1 MVDKI
6 LTEEQKEYYVEN
18 NQDIE
23 DYLASTGVVTRD
35 AEGNL
40 TQEAKDFGQ
49 AHFNEF
55 GAREIGLQNPNRAG
69 IEPPPPPPELN
80 LSASDL
86 AKIRATQGGGGSVTN
101 ITGPTQAEMIEAFRQ
116 AQDTS
121 GIMSAIGTPTAGV
134 DTPATGLYQPL
145 EGLQAQVGQQATD
158 TQAATGLFK
167 PLTNIQ
173 TQIGTAGQPGT
184 TDDEAVAPTGLFA
197 GQAGIMSR
205 VGQAGTASA
214 PATGLFA
221 GQAGLAGTQQQ
232 LQEQQQQIGTGVT
245 GLQETIGQ
253 AAGVADDGV
262 TPTAP
267 TGLFAGQAGIMTGQ
281 ERLGRDIGRDLSG
294 LGGDIAAFRTAQQAY
309 QRQAETA
316 RGDIQGTQRAGQ
328 RELERQIGS
337 ANIASNRAAEMLT
350 QQRQA
355 EAQAARM
362 RAATQ
367 PTGIQQQAQS
377 FAQTAGR
384 NLALPTQ
391 QQQQNVTALGP
402 MSQDPRDVF
411 IRNLFRT
418 SQGLMNRVPV

>member
-1 MVDKI
+1 MA
-6 LTEEQKEYYVEN
+6 LYQSEEQYLFENPDVKKAVDDGLIQSGAQHYLLFGEKEIMEGRRTPAATFTPPSV
-18 NQDIE
+18 DISGLATRE
-23 DYLASTGVVTRD
+23 DISNIPR
-35 AEGNL
+35 
-40 TQEAKDFGQ
+40 
-49 AHFNEF
+49 
-55 GAREIGLQNPNRAG
+55 
-69 IEPPPPPPELN
+69 
-80 LSASDL
+80 
-86 AKIRATQGGGGSVTN
+86 GGGSSVTTN
-101 ITGPTQAEMIEAFRQ
+101 ITGPTQAEMIEAFKK

-173 TQIGTAGQPGT
+173 TQIGTAGQPST
-184 TDDEAVAPTGLFA
+184 TGDEAVAPTGLFA
-197 GQAGIMSR
+197 GQAGIMS
-205 VGQAGTASA
+205 
-214 PATGLFA
+214 
-221 GQAGLAGTQQQ
+221 GQAGLAETQQQ
-232 LQEQQQQIGTGVT
+232 LQQQQAQIGTGVT

-281 ERLGRDIGRDLSG
+281 QELGKDIGRDISG

-309 QRQAETA
+309 QKQAETA

-355 EAQAARM
+355 EAQAARL
-362 RAATQ
+362 RGSVQ

-384 NLALPTQ
+384 NLALPA
-391 QQQQNVTALGP
+391 QQQQNVGALGP
-402 MSQDPRDVF
+402 MSQDPRDVL
-411 IRNLFRT
+411 IQNLLRNA
-418 SQGLMNRVPV
+418 SLMNRRPV

>member
-1 MVDKI
+1 MP
-6 LTEEQKEYYVEN
+6 
-18 NQDIE
+18 
-23 DYLASTGVVTRD
+23 D
-35 AEGNL
+35 AQGNL
-40 TQEAKDFGQ
+40 TNQEALAYYGANPDLQAFKASDFLVTTTDGTVRPAATLTEAMSEHYKKLGKDEG
-49 AHFNEF
+49 
-55 GAREIGLQNPNRAG
+55 RSIP
-69 IEPPPPPPELN
+69 EPPEPEPFTQEQLTQIQQN
-80 LSASDL
+80 VRPLV
-86 AKIRATQGGGGSVTN
+86 QGGSSTT
-101 ITGPTQAEMIEAFRQ
+101 ITGPTQEEMIEAFRQ

-158 TQAATGLFK
+158 TQAATGLFR

-281 ERLGRDIGRDLSG
+281 ERLGRDISKDLSG

>member
-1 MVDKI
+1 MP
-6 LTEEQKEYYVEN
+6 
-18 NQDIE
+18 
-23 DYLASTGVVTRD
+23 D
-35 AEGNL
+35 AQGNL
-40 TQEAKDFGQ
+40 TNQEALAYYGANPDLQAFKASDFLVTTTDGTVRPAATLTEAMSEHYKKLGKDEG
-49 AHFNEF
+49 
-55 GAREIGLQNPNRAG
+55 RSIP
-69 IEPPPPPPELN
+69 EPPEPEPFTQEQLTQIQQN
-80 LSASDL
+80 VRPLV
-86 AKIRATQGGGGSVTN
+86 QGGSSTT
-101 ITGPTQAEMIEAFRQ
+101 ITGPTQEQILEAFKQ

-158 TQAATGLFK
+158 TQAATGLFR

-281 ERLGRDIGRDLSG
+281 ERLGRDISKDLSG

-355 EAQAARM
+355 EAQAARL
-362 RAATQ
+362 RASAQ
-367 PTGIQQQAQS
+367 PTGVQQQAQS

-384 NLALPTQ
+384 NLAQPAQ

>member
-1 MVDKI
+1 MPVIDPNTGLQRLSPAEAKNYLDRNPDLVEVFNTPDETGVSQSDRFGGDLSKYAEGHYNYAINTPAEIEERGADKI
-6 LTEEQKEYYVEN
+6 SVAPIPAPVVPGITQEQLAEAIS
-18 NQDIE
+18 DIE
-23 DYLASTGVVTRD
+23 TGPTYY
-35 AEGNL
+35 
-40 TQEAKDFGQ
+40 
-49 AHFNEF
+49 
-55 GAREIGLQNPNRAG
+55 
-69 IEPPPPPPELN
+69 
-80 LSASDL
+80 
-86 AKIRATQGGGGSVTN
+86 GGST
-101 ITGPTQAEMIEAFRQ
+101 TGPTQAEMIAAFKA
-116 AQDTS
+116 AQPDLDTS

-158 TQAATGLFK
+158 TQAATGLFR

-281 ERLGRDIGRDLSG
+281 ERLGRDISKDLSG

-337 ANIASNRAAEMLT
+337 ANIASNRAAEM
-350 QQRQA
+350 
-355 EAQAARM
+355 
-362 RAATQ
+362 
-367 PTGIQQQAQS
+367 
-377 FAQTAGR
+377 
-384 NLALPTQ
+384 
-391 QQQQNVTALGP
+391 
-402 MSQDPRDVF
+402 
-411 IRNLFRT
+411 
-418 SQGLMNRVPV
+418 

>member
-1 MVDKI
+1 MP
-6 LTEEQKEYYVEN
+6 
-18 NQDIE
+18 
-23 DYLASTGVVTRD
+23 D
-35 AEGNL
+35 AQGNL
-40 TQEAKDFGQ
+40 TNQEALAYYGANPDLQAFKASDFLVTTTDGTVRPAATLTEAMSEHYKKLGKDEG
-49 AHFNEF
+49 
-55 GAREIGLQNPNRAG
+55 RSIPK
-69 IEPPPPPPELN
+69 PPEPEPFTQEQLTQIQQN
-80 LSASDL
+80 VRPLV
-86 AKIRATQGGGGSVTN
+86 QGGSSTT
-101 ITGPTQAEMIEAFRQ
+101 ITGPTQEEMIEAFRQ

-232 LQEQQQQIGTGVT
+232 LQRQQQQIGTGVT